1 MQKALGL
8 ALDLLTA
15 INDKN
20 INEATRI
27 IDELK
32 ALMDTYKISC

>member
-15 INDKN
+15 LNSRN

-27 IDELK
+27 ADELK
-32 ALMDTYKISC
+32 ALMDTYKYSC